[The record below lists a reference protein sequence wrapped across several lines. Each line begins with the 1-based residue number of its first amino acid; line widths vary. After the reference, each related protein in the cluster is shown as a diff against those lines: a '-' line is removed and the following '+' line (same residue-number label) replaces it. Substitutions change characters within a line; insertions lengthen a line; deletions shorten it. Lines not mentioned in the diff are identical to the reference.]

1 MSLNEIVLKT
11 RNLLSRLL
19 GEKFELVL
27 ELEHDLGMVKIDPA
41 QVQQILFNLVLNAR
55 DAMPQGGRIQVT
67 TGHCNLK
74 SVEGT
79 KSHSPGVFLSVK
91 DVGCGMSA
99 ETRARLFEPFFTTKV
114 ARQRHGAWIVHRPE
128 HRDRQRWERGS
139 RQRTR
144 PGHAG
149 HRVPAASCR
158 CSCRH
163 HQSLSLC
170 IRHGETILLTE
181 DNVAVRQAAVRI
193 LSECGYVVLEAASGP
208 EAIAIARD
216 HSGKI
221 DLLLADVD
229 MPGMSGHETALQICV
244 RTAAVESALHVRLR
258 ATRAESR
265 GSHSLFQKAIHQFR
279 TARETARD
287 FQTADSTPTE
297 IQEAKAREAMT
308 TAEITLPAT
317 PQIEGANFL
326 NILIVDDERSIREAC
341 REVAQSLGFNTFVAD
356 SAEHAYRLL
365 DSQGIDAVLLD
376 LRLPGA
382 GGLEA
387 LNRIKSLRPDAVIV
401 VVTGYGTVQSAV
413 QAMKNGAYDYV
424 TKPFSLDEL
433 KLLLDR
439 VASHLKLKSENRILR
454 EKIKSKQGFGSII
467 GRSPEMEKLYRI
479 VAKAAH
485 STHPVLILGESGTG
499 KELVARSIHFSGPF
513 RDKPFIPVDC
523 GSLVPTLIES
533 ELFGHTKGAFTG
545 AHHAKDGLL
554 SIAEGGTV
562 FLDEV
567 GELPTD
573 LQAKLLRAIQEKEI
587 RPVGGTKQIPINVRI
602 LAATNRDLEEGVS
615 QGTFR
620 RDLYYRLNVLSLRI
634 PSLRERRQDIPILAT
649 HFLERQTRSSG
660 NERTLSDD
668 AMKAMLAYDWPGNVR
683 ELENCLERA
692 CAFTTGPMIH
702 LGDLPAA
709 ISQLQGTECVGDWS

>member
-1 MSLNEIVLKT
+1 
-11 RNLLSRLL
+11 
-19 GEKFELVL
+19 
-27 ELEHDLGMVKIDPA
+27 
-41 QVQQILFNLVLNAR
+41 
-55 DAMPQGGRIQVT
+55 
-67 TGHCNLK
+67 
-74 SVEGT
+74 
-79 KSHSPGVFLSVK
+79 
-91 DVGCGMSA
+91 
-99 ETRARLFEPFFTTKV
+99 
-114 ARQRHGAWIVHRPE
+114 
-128 HRDRQRWERGS
+128 
-139 RQRTR
+139 
-144 PGHAG
+144 
-149 HRVPAASCR
+149 
-158 CSCRH
+158 
-163 HQSLSLC
+163 
-170 IRHGETILLTE
+170 
-181 DNVAVRQAAVRI
+181 
-193 LSECGYVVLEAASGP
+193 
-208 EAIAIARD
+208 
-216 HSGKI
+216 
-221 DLLLADVD
+221 
-229 MPGMSGHETALQICV
+229 
-244 RTAAVESALHVRLR
+244 
-258 ATRAESR
+258 
-265 GSHSLFQKAIHQFR
+265 
-279 TARETARD
+279 
-287 FQTADSTPTE
+287 
-297 IQEAKAREAMT
+297 MT
-308 TAEITLPAT
+308 TAEITLPAPT
-317 PQIEGANFL
+317 QIEGANFL

-341 REVAQSLGFNTFVAD
+341 REAAQSLGFNTFVAD

-365 DSQGIDAVLLD
+365 DAQGIDAVLLD

-545 AHHAKDGLL
+545 AQHAKDGLL

-587 RPVGGTKQIPINVRI
+587 RPVGSTKQIPINVRI

-649 HFLERQTRSSG
+649 HFLERQTRASG

-709 ISQLQGTECVGDWS
+709 ISQLQGTNVSAAGNNANKIMPMSELERQTILNAIAQLNGDKLKAARMLGIGKTTLYRKLKEYSSHS